1 MALEEFYKK
10 KIEEASTQELLFLNK
25 GKKLPAL
32 RLLIVILSG
41 ISFYNLLSINTY
53 LAIATLIFFV
63 FLFILIA
70 IYDIRIS
77 KKKLFFHS
85 IKKINEQELECIG
98 GKFQFFPNGEK
109 YMDGNHNYSSDIDIF
124 GKASLFQ
131 YLNRTTLDFSSEIL
145 ANWLKSP
152 ANPDEIKQRQEAV
165 KELNPKIEWRQKL
178 FALGLKYDESDNN
191 PQKIID
197 WIMEAPI
204 FLGRK
209 FLFLLCTTFPIITAT
224 AIFFSFTFL
233 PSGIPVLL
241 VLIHVLII
249 MFTNKDVKVIHD
261 MVSRNV
267 KLLKAYSEII
277 NHIEAEEFES
287 DKLKKL
293 KTDLKTE
300 KGTASQ
306 TIKYLSGILHKL
318 DYRYNIYVHFIINT
332 VFFWDFHQ
340 IIRLEKWKSKN
351 HENIGKWFQSVG
363 EIEAISSLAN
373 FSFNNPNF
381 SFPEISENNF
391 AFEAKELGHPLIK
404 TSQRICNDI
413 EIDQT
418 SKILLVTGSNM
429 SGKSTFL
436 RTVGVNI
443 VLATAGSCVCAEK
456 FRVSPMNVLTSMR
469 IIDSLEENTSSFYA
483 ELKRLEKILKIVES
497 KEKVFLLLD
506 EILRGTNTTDRHIG
520 SIALI
525 KQLIKNNAVGI
536 IATHDTSL
544 SNLSAE
550 MPMNL
555 ENFNFDVQVENE
567 ELYFDYKLHEGVCKS
582 LNASILMKKMGIHI

>member
-1 MALEEFYKK
+1 VALEEFYKK
-10 KIEEASTQELLFLNK
+10 KIEEASAQELLFQNK

-41 ISFYNLLSINTY
+41 ISFYKLLSINIY
-53 LAIATLIFFV
+53 IAIATLIGFV

-70 IYDIRIS
+70 VYDIRIS
-77 KKKLFFHS
+77 KKKLFFNS

-145 ANWLKSP
+145 ANWLKS
-152 ANPDEIKQRQEAV
+152 AASPDEIRQRQEAV
-165 KELNPKIEWRQKL
+165 KELNPKIDWRQKL
-178 FALGLKYDESDNN
+178 YALGLKYDESENN

-197 WIMEAPI
+197 WILEEPI

-209 FLFLLCTTFPIITAT
+209 FLFLICTILPIFSA
-224 AIFFSFTFL
+224 AALVLSFFFL
-233 PSGIPVLL
+233 PSGIAVLL
-241 VLIHVLII
+241 ILTQILVII
-249 MFTNKDVKVIHD
+249 LTNKDVGKIHD
-261 MVSRNV
+261 KVSRNV
-267 KLLKAYSEII
+267 QLLKAYSEII
-277 NHIEAEEFES
+277 HHIENEEFES

-293 KTDLKTE
+293 KANLETE
-300 KGTASQ
+300 KGSASQ
-306 TIKYLSGILHKL
+306 TIKYLSSILNKL
-318 DYRYNIYVHFIINT
+318 DYRYNILVYFIINT
-332 VFFWDFHQ
+332 IFFWDFHQ

-351 HENIGKWFQSVG
+351 HENIVKWFQSVG

-373 FSFNNPNF
+373 FNFNNPEF
-381 SFPEISENNF
+381 SFPEISESNF

-404 TSQRICNDI
+404 ISQRICNDI
-413 EIDQT
+413 EINQT

-443 VLATAGSCVCAEK
+443 VLATAGSCVCAKK
-456 FRVSPMNVLTSMR
+456 FRVSPMKVLTSMR

-506 EILRGTNTTDRHIG
+506 EILRGTNTNDRHIG

-544 SNLSAE
+544 SNLSTE

-567 ELYFDYKLHEGVCKS
+567 VLFFDYKLHEGVCKS
-582 LNASILMKKMGIHI
+582 LNASILMKKMGINI